1 MDKTTIEIF
10 PDYVELSQAAAALF
24 GKLAVDKVQAGG
36 AFLAAISGG
45 STPRGMFERLAAVGL
60 SDTIPWRG
68 VHVFWC
74 DERCVPPQH
83 PESNYRAAY
92 ALWLSQVELSEAN
105 IHRMRGELP
114 PQQAVQD
121 YTVCLRGFASRELP
135 YPRFDLA
142 LLGLGDDGHIASLF
156 PGVIHEDEDSVPV
169 MATSARYQGRPV
181 QRLTL
186 TPLVLNAARRVVFLV
201 SGENKATALANA
213 LQGRRNPAAY
223 PAQRI
228 QPEHGQVIWMVDQP
242 AASRLKT
249 AT

>member
-1 MDKTTIEIF
+1 MDKTTLEVF
-10 PDYVELSQAAAALF
+10 PDYEELSQAAAALF
-24 GKLAVDKVQAGG
+24 GELAVEKVHDGG
-36 AFLAAISGG
+36 EFLAAISGG
-45 STPRGMFERLAAVGL
+45 STPRGMFERLATVGS
-60 SDTIPWRG
+60 SDTIPWHG
-68 VHVFWC
+68 VHIFWC

-92 ALWLSQVELSEAN
+92 ALWLSQVELPEAN

-114 PQQAVQD
+114 SQQAVQD
-121 YTVCLRGFASRELP
+121 YVLRLRDFASQELT

-142 LLGLGDDGHIASLF
+142 LLGLGEDGHIASLF
-156 PGVIHEDEDSVPV
+156 PGAIHEDEHIVPV
-169 MATSARYQGRPV
+169 MATSAAYQGRPV
-181 QRLTL
+181 QRMTL

-213 LQGRRNPAAY
+213 VQGRRDPAAY

-228 QPEHGQVIWMVDQP
+228 QPAHGQVIWMVDQP